1 MFWKSIKPFFS
12 EKNVTNN
19 TIILVEDENIIS
31 DDTKVGDIMNTYFS
45 NVVSQLDIQG
55 YKNNNYTHNTEF
67 DELLNTVNKFKS
79 HPSIKKI
86 KQNIQI
92 TESFFF
98 TIPNIPQTQIE
109 IDKLNK
115 NKPTTEN
122 NIPSKILKTNSDI
135 CAPIITNIYCESIN
149 NGIFPSSLKQAEITP
164 CHKKGTTTLKE
175 NYRPVSILP
184 TVSKIFERNMYN
196 DINNYM
202 AQYLSP
208 YLCGFRKGYSTQ
220 HCLIAMINSWSK
232 ALDKNDNAAAILT
245 DLSKAFDCIN
255 HGLLIAKL
263 DAYGFSHSA
272 LTLVHNYLQNRFQ
285 RTKVNNVFSDWS
297 YNNTGVPQGSI
308 LGPLLFNIYLN
319 DIFYFLE
326 EEKVVNYA
334 DDNTPYEVNTHLKD
348 VITTLEKNMSILSTW
363 SSDNYLK
370 MNVDKCHLLVAK
382 HTDEVTMEIGHTII
396 KGEKSVKLLGINID
410 NKLDF
415 KEHVTNLC
423 KKASN
428 KLQALARIASFIDT
442 TKLRCLMKAFI
453 ESQFSYC
460 PLIWMFDS
468 RTLNNRINRIHERA
482 LRIAYRDYVS
492 SFENLLQQDNS
503 LTIHERNLQKL
514 AIEMFKT
521 KNNLS
526 PPFMKKVFRVS
537 DISMNLRSNPCF
549 KTCNVRSVHY
559 GTETVHF
566 RGPQIW
572 SLIPDNIKNLNTL
585 SEFKSEIRKWK
596 PVGCKCR
603 LCKTYVKNIGF
614 LN

>member
-1 MFWKSIKPFFS
+1 MNNSGEGIFLELNLRKVKWLLFGGYNHKKSNIIFFLKELGPLLDHYMAKFDHLLILGDFNSEITEDDMSEFCDIYHLKNLINEPTCYKNIHNPSNIDVMLTNKSRNFQHSQTIVTGLSDFHKMTLTVLKMFVKKQAPIYIKYRDYKNYDSVVFHTELSSKLKEVSPEYLGYDIFQNIFMNVLNKYAKVKKRYIRANNAPFMTRPLIKAIMNRSRFKNRLLKHPNKENELRYKKQRNYCVKLLKREKKAYFSSLNINSISNSKMFWKTIKPFFS

-19 TIILVEDENIIS
+19 KIILVEDENIIS

-55 YKNNNYTHNTEF
+55 YKNNKYTHITEF

-135 CAPIITNIYCESIN
+135 CAPVITNIYCQSIN
-149 NGIFPSSLKQAEITP
+149 KGIFPLYLKQAEITP

-220 HCLIAMINSWSK
+220 HCLMAMIDSWSK
-232 ALDKNDNAAAILT
+232 ALDKLDNAAAILT

-255 HGLLIAKL
+255 HELLIAKL

-272 LTLVHNYLQNRFQ
+272 LILVHNYL
-285 RTKVNNVFSDWS
+285 
-297 YNNTGVPQGSI
+297 
-308 LGPLLFNIYLN
+308 
-319 DIFYFLE
+319 
-326 EEKVVNYA
+326 
-334 DDNTPYEVNTHLKD
+334 
-348 VITTLEKNMSILSTW
+348 
-363 SSDNYLK
+363 
-370 MNVDKCHLLVAK
+370 
-382 HTDEVTMEIGHTII
+382 
-396 KGEKSVKLLGINID
+396 
-410 NKLDF
+410 
-415 KEHVTNLC
+415 
-423 KKASN
+423 
-428 KLQALARIASFIDT
+428 
-442 TKLRCLMKAFI
+442 
-453 ESQFSYC
+453 
-460 PLIWMFDS
+460 
-468 RTLNNRINRIHERA
+468 
-482 LRIAYRDYVS
+482 
-492 SFENLLQQDNS
+492 
-503 LTIHERNLQKL
+503 
-514 AIEMFKT
+514 
-521 KNNLS
+521 
-526 PPFMKKVFRVS
+526 
-537 DISMNLRSNPCF
+537 
-549 KTCNVRSVHY
+549 
-559 GTETVHF
+559 
-566 RGPQIW
+566 
-572 SLIPDNIKNLNTL
+572 
-585 SEFKSEIRKWK
+585 
-596 PVGCKCR
+596 
-603 LCKTYVKNIGF
+603 
-614 LN
+614 